1 MGAMQ
6 QQLLISSYSQGIHL
20 RVFSVVISPA
30 ECMVCLVVEQCVYV
44 TLRLCL
50 LQLVNLVLCCTTQI
64 HTFSLCA
71 MLHLHRLH
79 SGLPHNV
86 LHSTKSSHPKLHSR
100 K

>member
-1 MGAMQ
+1 MKVTEMGAMQ

-50 LQLVNLVLCCTTQI
+50 LQLVNLVLHCTTEI

-79 SGLPHNV
+79 S
-86 LHSTKSSHPKLHSR
+86 TKNSLTIHCSQTA
-100 K
+100 